1 VINKDFQV
9 VSRLRRPFIAFF
21 YGQQRGRRERRE
33 SNRIARDEAGKLP
46 ISTMSLKWLNLS
58 FGFDKGPLTK
68 NEGKMEEEKRK
79 TSS

>member
-1 VINKDFQV
+1 
-9 VSRLRRPFIAFF
+9 
-21 YGQQRGRRERRE
+21 
-33 SNRIARDEAGKLP
+33 
-46 ISTMSLKWLNLS
+46 MSLKWLNLS